1 MCTLLRKFQVRGKK
15 NQRISRN
22 MREIIAATSNSHKI
36 QEIQAILAPQQIR
49 VLSADILGGMP
60 EVLEEGLTFTTN
72 ASLKALA
79 AARAWN
85 RIVLADDS
93 GLEVAALGGAPGVHS
108 ARYAGEDAGDA
119 QNLSKLLREMNAI
132 LDRRAR
138 FVCVIALAGPQGL
151 LGLAEGEVRGEIA
164 RAPSGGGGFGYDPV
178 FIPVGYR
185 ESFAA
190 LSQAVKNSLSHR
202 ARALQ
207 AALRQGL
214 FAALPE

>member
-1 MCTLLRKFQVRGKK
+1 
-15 NQRISRN
+15 